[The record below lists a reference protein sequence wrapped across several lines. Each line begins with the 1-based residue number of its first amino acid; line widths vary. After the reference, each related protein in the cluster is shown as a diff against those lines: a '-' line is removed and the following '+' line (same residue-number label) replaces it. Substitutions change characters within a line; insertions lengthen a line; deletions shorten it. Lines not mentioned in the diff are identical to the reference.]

1 MTTDLPLVVGIGQ
14 CCWDMLLD
22 VDRYPEV
29 DAKQEVLSRTEQGG
43 GPVATAL
50 VTLARL
56 GVTCRFHGIVGED
69 DTGGKIRSSLLAE
82 GIDISGMTVR
92 QGGYS
97 QQAFI
102 VVERGTGRRTIFWQ
116 RPDGA
121 DLRPEELEVDFL
133 KGARGL
139 LLDGLMS
146 EASLFAAREAKRR
159 GVTVMLDAGRL
170 RPGMPEIIRHC
181 DYLVAAEQFAFDM
194 GWSLEPAAFGE
205 AAGRTGAPVVTVTRG
220 PRGSITWC
228 STEGIFE
235 MPAFPVAAVD
245 TTGAGDVFHGGYLY
259 GVLQKWP
266 LSDTIR
272 FASACA
278 AIKCMKSGGRAG
290 IPNLQEVMAFLQNHA
305 F

>member
-1 MTTDLPLVVGIGQ
+1 MDSTTAVVGIGQ
-14 CCWDMLLD
+14 CCWDMLLN
-22 VDRYPEV
+22 VDRYP
-29 DAKQEVLSRTEQGG
+29 DADTKQELLSRTEQGG

-50 VTLARL
+50 ATLARM
-56 GVTCRFHGIVGED
+56 GVTCRFHGIVGD
-69 DTGGKIRSSLLAE
+69 DDAAEMIRGSLVAE
-82 GIDISGMTVR
+82 GVGISGMKAR
-92 QGGYS
+92 KNSSS

-116 RPDGA
+116 RPGGA
-121 DLRPEELEVDFL
+121 ELRPEELGGDFL
-133 KGARGL
+133 DGTHGL
-139 LLDGLMS
+139 LLDGLMA
-146 EASLFAAREAKRR
+146 EASLFAAQEAKRR

-170 RPGMPEIIRHC
+170 RPGMPETIRHC

-205 AAGRTGAPVVTVTRG
+205 AASRTGATVVTVTRG

-228 STEGIFE
+228 SREGVHE
-235 MPAFPVAAVD
+235 VPAFPVEAID

-278 AIKCMKSGGRAG
+278 AIKCMKSGGWAG
-290 IPNLQEVMAFLQNHA
+290 IPGVEEVMAFLQSHA
-305 F
+305 L